1 MDYSKATLLSGIK
14 IIKTVGDFAHVVL
27 NYQCFT
33 ALRGATPKLPFAA
46 SRNAAGESVRVFD
59 IEGTKVYS
67 CARRNDENGY
77 VKTTFAMKA
86 ADAEALGAI
95 SAEALE
101 FDSDLF
107 SDGIV
112 IDAR

>member
-1 MDYSKATLLSGIK
+1 MDHSKATLLSGIK
-14 IIKTVGDFAHVVL
+14 IVKTVGDYAHVIL

-33 ALRGATPKLPFAA
+33 ALRGANPALPFAA
-46 SRNAAGESVRVFD
+46 SRNAAGESVRIFD

-86 ADAEALGAI
+86 ADAEALGAV
-95 SAEALE
+95 STDALE
-101 FDSDLF
+101 FDSELF
-107 SDGIV
+107 SS
-112 IDAR
+112 AA